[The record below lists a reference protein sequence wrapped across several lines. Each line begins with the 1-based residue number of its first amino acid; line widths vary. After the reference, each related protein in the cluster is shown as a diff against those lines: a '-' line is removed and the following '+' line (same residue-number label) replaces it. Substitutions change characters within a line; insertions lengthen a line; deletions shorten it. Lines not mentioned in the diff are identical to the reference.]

1 MSSYINQ
8 TGRKRAGR
16 KARLIIHAGRKFAN
30 RKRLYNS
37 GGPQATQAPGRGE
50 PTRAGQRASKK
61 KITLISRKPASRTQG
76 RWRGAGAH
84 PSLYP
89 TPPPNPLVRREGEAG
104 GAIQPHSFNQIGRLW
119 FKCVS
124 AFLDATPML
133 TYNRGS
139 LSGHKH

>member
-1 MSSYINQ
+1 VNSYINQ

-30 RKRLYNS
+30 RKSLYNS
-37 GGPQATQAPGRGE
+37 GGPQAP
-50 PTRAGQRASKK
+50 GQRASKK
-61 KITLISRKPASRTQG
+61 KITPIGRKLSGRTQCV
-76 RWRGAGAH
+76 WRGAGAH
-84 PSLYP
+84 PSPYP
-89 TPPPNPLVRREGEAG
+89 TPPPKPPVRREGEVG

-139 LSGHKH
+139 LSGHRH